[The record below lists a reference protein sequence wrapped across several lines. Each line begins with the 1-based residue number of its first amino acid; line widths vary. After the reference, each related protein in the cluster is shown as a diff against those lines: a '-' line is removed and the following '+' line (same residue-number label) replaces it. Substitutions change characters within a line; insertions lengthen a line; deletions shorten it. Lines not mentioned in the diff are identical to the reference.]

1 MTTMVAMIEI
11 VMTNARA
18 MMIMVK
24 IMIKMRDD
32 ERRW

>member
-1 MTTMVAMIEI
+1 MTTMVVMIEI

-24 IMIKMRDD
+24 IMIKMRD
-32 ERRW
+32 ERRS